1 MKNKTL
7 FKITAAMAITLFSS
21 QVMAEK
27 VMKIG
32 TWLPPTHFMNAKVL
46 PTWGKWIEE
55 ATEGRVKIKIE
66 NSNGHPK
73 ALFDLV
79 QDGVYDSSWSF
90 HGYVPGRFELTKIV
104 EIPGLDTSAE
114 AASVAH
120 WRVHQKYLS
129 KAGEHRGLVLA
140 ALFAHAP
147 GQIHLR
153 EPISS
158 LSELKGKKIR
168 IGGGIQTDIANSLG
182 IKGVTA
188 SAKKVYELVSQG
200 VADGVFFPMGE
211 KNSLRITEIAPF
223 TLKISKGIYLGS
235 FSVVIN
241 EDFMNGLSQ
250 KDRDAIMA
258 VSGEKLSALAGGTWD
273 KDSAKGEDAAIAFGN
288 TVKIADEAMVKEY
301 AAKTAHIEKD
311 WLKSAAKS
319 GVDVEAALQE
329 LRDIARSY

>member
-1 MKNKTL
+1 MKNIKL
-7 FKITAAMAITLFSS
+7 LKLAAIFAIASFSS
-21 QVMAEK
+21 QAMAEK
-27 VMKIG
+27 VLKIG
-32 TWLPPTHFMNAKVL
+32 TWLPPTHFMNAEVL

-55 ATEGRVKIKIE
+55 ATEGRVIVNIE
-66 NSNGHPK
+66 NYNGHPK

-90 HGYVPGRFELTKIV
+90 HGYVPGRFKLTKIV

-120 WRVHQKYLS
+120 WRVHQKYLA

-158 LSELKGKKIR
+158 LSELEGKKIR
-168 IGGGIQTDIANSLG
+168 IGGGIQTDIANTFG
-182 IKGVTA
+182 VKGVTA
-188 SAKKVYELVSQG
+188 PAGKVYEMLSQG

-223 TLKISKGIYLGS
+223 TLKVSKGIYLGS
-235 FSVVIN
+235 FSLVLN
-241 EDFMNGLSQ
+241 EDFMNSLSQ
-250 KDRDAIMA
+250 ADRDAIMS

-273 KDSAKGEDAAIAFGN
+273 KDSAKGEAAAIEFGN
-288 TVKIADEAMVKEY
+288 TIKIADDAMVKEFND
-301 AAKTAHIEKD
+301 KTAHIEKEWIESNSNVD
-311 WLKSAAKS
+311 AA
-319 GVDVEAALQE
+319 AALKE
-329 LRDIARSY
+329 LREIARSY